1 MITGNKY
8 HHDFKVSEEVYA
20 GFLDTFHDHNS
31 LHTNKEFAVS
41 KGFQDIVM
49 HGNILN
55 GFLSYFIGQLL
66 PSEHVIIMQQEISF
80 HLPVYL
86 NDVLSFSAIIVGIYE
101 SVGGI
106 EFKFDFKNATGK
118 KVAKGKILIGKI

>member
-1 MITGNKY
+1 MITGDKFQ
-8 HHDFKVSEEVYA
+8 HDFTVSDEVYT
-20 GFLDTFHDHNS
+20 GFLDTFHDHNP

-41 KGFQDIVM
+41 KGFQDRVM

-66 PSEHVIIMQQEISF
+66 PSEDVIIMQQDIRF

-86 NDVLSFSAIIVGIYE
+86 NDVLSFSAVIVGVYE
-101 SVGGI
+101 SVGGV
-106 EFKFDFKNATGK
+106 EFKFDFTNTGGK
-118 KVAKGKILIGKI
+118 KVAKGKILIGTI